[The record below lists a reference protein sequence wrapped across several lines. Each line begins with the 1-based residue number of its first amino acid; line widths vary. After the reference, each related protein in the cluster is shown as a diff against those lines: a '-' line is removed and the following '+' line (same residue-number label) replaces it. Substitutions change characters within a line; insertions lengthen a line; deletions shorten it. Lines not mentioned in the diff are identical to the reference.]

1 MGKDNMNKIPE
12 DIARDIDRACALHER
27 TTSDHEKCLEFNR
40 LMGDILARL
49 EDAGLHREAGRVMT
63 ILLNCNPK
71 EGTSCE
77 KTSMVGEKVK
87 KIRGQA

>member
-1 MGKDNMNKIPE
+1 MRETIPE
-12 DIARDIDRACALHER
+12 DIASDLERVCDLHDR

-49 EDAGLHREAGRVMT
+49 EDAGCDLAAGRVMT
-63 ILLNCNPK
+63 ILLNCNPR
-71 EGTSCE
+71 EGASCD

-87 KIRGQA
+87 RFRGITAG